1 MSDKENHLTESVLDM
16 RRRLDALDLQILEL
30 IAERQALVTRI
41 GERKHRDGKALRDF
55 RREREVIE
63 LGMQRAESLGLSGDI
78 ARDIMER
85 LIHHS
90 LSKQE
95 QRQIVA
101 SGHGAGRTALVIGGL
116 GRMGD
121 WLARYLDSLGYAVEI
136 ADPGEG
142 ETLFPRVENWLA
154 SDLDHDLIAVCAP
167 LRVSNLIL
175 QQLAERRPAGLVF
188 DIGSLKSPLAEG
200 LASMREAGCRIA
212 SVHPMFGPGEL
223 MLSGRHILLVDVGNG
238 DALAEARELFAHT
251 AAECVELGLRE
262 HDEVMGWVLGLSH
275 LMNIAFAAAISESGE
290 SVPLLRDISSTTFDH
305 QMRVAANV
313 VSENP
318 HLYFEIQ
325 AGTHPASGAAGVFAQ
340 SLDRLV
346 EAISAGDEDAFVNI
360 MNQARSH
367 LQHKDGEKE

>member
-1 MSDKENHLTESVLDM
+1 M
-16 RRRLDALDLQILEL
+16 
-30 IAERQALVTRI
+30 
-41 GERKHRDGKALRDF
+41 
-55 RREREVIE
+55 
-63 LGMQRAESLGLSGDI
+63 
-78 ARDIMER
+78 
-85 LIHHS
+85 
-90 LSKQE
+90 
-95 QRQIVA
+95 
-101 SGHGAGRTALVIGGL
+101 
-116 GRMGD
+116 
-121 WLARYLDSLGYAVEI
+121 
-136 ADPGEG
+136 
-142 ETLFPRVENWLA
+142 
-154 SDLDHDLIAVCAP
+154 
-167 LRVSNLIL
+167 
-175 QQLAERRPAGLVF
+175 
-188 DIGSLKSPLAEG
+188 
-200 LASMREAGCRIA
+200 
-212 SVHPMFGPGEL
+212 
-223 MLSGRHILLVDVGNG
+223 
-238 DALAEARELFAHT
+238 
-251 AAECVELGLRE
+251 ELGLRE

>member
-175 QQLAERRPAGLVF
+175 QQLAERRHTEGVGLHDHV
-188 DIGSLKSPLAEG
+188 L
-200 LASMREAGCRIA
+200 
-212 SVHPMFGPGEL
+212 
-223 MLSGRHILLVDVGNG
+223 IL
-238 DALAEARELFAHT
+238 
-251 AAECVELGLRE
+251 
-262 HDEVMGWVLGLSH
+262 
-275 LMNIAFAAAISESGE
+275 
-290 SVPLLRDISSTTFDH
+290 
-305 QMRVAANV
+305 
-313 VSENP
+313 
-318 HLYFEIQ
+318 
-325 AGTHPASGAAGVFAQ
+325 
-340 SLDRLV
+340 
-346 EAISAGDEDAFVNI
+346 GDERPTR
-360 MNQARSH
+360 ARGGHRTARAPPSRSRGGGRGP
-367 LQHKDGEKE
+367 KKKTNGREGYE